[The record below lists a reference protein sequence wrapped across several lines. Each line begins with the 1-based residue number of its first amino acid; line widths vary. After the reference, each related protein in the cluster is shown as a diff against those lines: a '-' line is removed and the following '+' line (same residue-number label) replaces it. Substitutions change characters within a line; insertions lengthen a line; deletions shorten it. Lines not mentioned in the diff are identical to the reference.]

1 MKKIF
6 LVLFLSLILPL
17 NAHSKI
23 FQLEKCKMTTPKERD
38 NLRDRIIKIDLKNK
52 KLTFRGYAVYTN
64 ALQIKDELMV
74 FQHDIIFTAFDK
86 KLAQFKLK
94 DETQDSK
101 MKNTYTVDFEKS
113 ILQIKSFYKLRT
125 GTESTLIIYTCE
137 NNNFDKTIK
146 SNTDSK
152 NENSR
157 SILKKLLKK

>member
-23 FQLEKCKMTTPKERD
+23 FQLNNCKLTTPKERD
-38 NLRDRIIKIDLKNK
+38 DLRDRMIKIDFKNK
-52 KLTFRGYAVYTN
+52 KLTFRGYAAYTN
-64 ALQIKDELMV
+64 PIQIKDELKV

-94 DETQDSK
+94 KETQDSK
-101 MKNTYTVDFEKS
+101 RKSTYIVDFEKS
-113 ILQIKSFYKLRT
+113 ILQIKSFWYLRT
-125 GTESTLIIYTCE
+125 GTESTLIIYTCD
-137 NNNFDKTIK
+137 NNNFDKITK
-146 SNTDSK
+146 SNTDNK
-152 NENSR
+152 NDNSR